1 MPEAKQTILI
11 VDDTETN
18 IDILLDILNA
28 YDIVVAIDGESALE
42 IASEDNPDL
51 ILLDIMMPNMD
62 GYEVCRRLKNMSHTK
77 DIPVIFITASTD
89 EDSIERAYEVG
100 GIDYVTKPFKP
111 RELTARIKTQ
121 IKLKNLLSD
130 LNFIASYDYLTKV
143 YNRRKFFEL
152 ANKMFAQENEKLF
165 AIMIDIDKFKKIN
178 DAYGHPI
185 GDEVL
190 KAVAATIQA
199 CVSKD
204 DLFARIGGE
213 EFAIIC
219 RCNSDEEIMQKN
231 EFIRQSIEELE
242 VNIENGIIV
251 KVTISN
257 GIAEA
262 NDTDTLDSLLK
273 RADDA
278 LYEEKGEGRNKVIFR
293 N

>member
-62 GYEVCRRLKNMSHTK
+62 G
-77 DIPVIFITASTD
+77 
-89 EDSIERAYEVG
+89 
-100 GIDYVTKPFKP
+100 YVTKPFKP

-178 DAYGHPI
+178 YAYGHPI